1 MVSSTA
7 KDAIYVLGGLAV
19 VVFFIV
25 RQRRGDRFRER
36 SLLFP
41 IALGIYGV
49 VLLTD
54 TSKHVPLNVAS
65 VVLLILSAVASIGFG
80 VLRGRTIELLVRGGE
95 LWERASW
102 TTIGAGWGG
111 LLVTRIALIGAASA
125 IGAKL
130 AGHPHPS
137 RSCWRSRLVRRCS
150 SNDSVRARRNTH
162 CSLSRKAAELSSPA
176 NIAEGVVIRPERDA
190 DHAVIAEVVRAAF
203 VEHPDEVAAFVDRI
217 RASEQ
222 FIPELALV
230 AEDSSGVIA
239 HVMLSWVAVSKA
251 DRARESSISH
261 RCRSSTT
268 VSASVW
274 GRG

>member
-54 TSKHVPLNVAS
+54 TSKHVSLNVAS
-65 VVLLILSAVASIGFG
+65 VLLLILSALASIGFG
-80 VLRGRTIELLVRGGE
+80 VVRGRTIELFVRGGE

-130 AGHPHPS
+130 AASPTSIPIMLAITLGTQMLVERQRARAAGIPIAPS
-137 RSCWRSRLVRRCS
+137 RRR
-150 SNDSVRARRNTH
+150 R
-162 CSLSRKAAELSSPA
+162 LSS
-176 NIAEGVVIRPERDA
+176 RR
-190 DHAVIAEVVRAAF
+190 R
-203 VEHPDEVAAFVDRI
+203 R
-217 RASEQ
+217 
-222 FIPELALV
+222 
-230 AEDSSGVIA
+230 
-239 HVMLSWVAVSKA
+239 
-251 DRARESSISH
+251 
-261 RCRSSTT
+261 T
-268 VSASVW
+268 
-274 GRG
+274 